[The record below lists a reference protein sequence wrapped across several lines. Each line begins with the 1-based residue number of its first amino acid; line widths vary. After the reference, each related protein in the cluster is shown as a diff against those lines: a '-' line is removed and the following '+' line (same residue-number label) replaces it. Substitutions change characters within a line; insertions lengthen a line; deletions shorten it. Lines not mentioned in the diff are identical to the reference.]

1 MARIYGNAVAI
12 DGGEIGLVN
21 KIDGGEIGSFYP
33 LLPETYTGATEVT
46 PTQYTQVLN
55 TNGKM
60 VITNITVNP
69 IPSNYGLV
77 TWNGSVLTVS

>member
-12 DGGEIGLVN
+12 DGGEIDLIN
-21 KIDGGEIGSFYP
+21 NIDGGEIGSFYP
-33 LLPETYTGATEVT
+33 LLPETYTGETVIT